1 MEKLEVGSQILLEV
15 VAQERTCTNC
25 RFDAVNR
32 GDCSTIC
39 ISTGID
45 ADGNSCDIIFK
56 EVKSDK
62 SSECYDPEVGDTY
75 WYFDELGQIEET
87 INGGLILDLMS
98 KNCGNCFGSEK
109 LAEESM
115 EIIKERLGL

>member
-25 RFDAVNR
+25 RFDMGNR

-39 ISTGID
+39 ISTGLD
-45 ADGNSCDIIFK
+45 ADGDSCDIIFK
-56 EVKSDK
+56 EIKSDK

-75 WYFDELGQIEET
+75 WYFDELGQIVNT
-87 INGGLILDLMS
+87 KNNGFMFDIRA
-98 KNCGNCFGSEK
+98 K
-109 LAEESM
+109 LLVTVLAVKSLL
-115 EIIKERLGL
+115 KSLWK